1 MGSPWRVDDVHGVVI
16 LRCEALLEVPGLAH
30 GFSTRCADGRDD
42 FDLGSA
48 RATEPVVLRRR
59 RRFLE
64 AAGLPDV
71 HPFVLE
77 QVHGAEL
84 VAATATE
91 GGVPADGAWW
101 TLGGDPTAVPAVRT
115 ADCVGI
121 LLADRHGG
129 VAAAV
134 HAGWRGTAAGIPGRA
149 VRKLASLGSAPAD
162 LVAAL
167 GPAIGPCC
175 YEVGSEVE
183 EAIRAA
189 DPDGV
194 APGRPAEPGGR
205 FHLDLGA
212 AVARQLEAAGLRP
225 EGTSVAPWCTRC
237 HGERFFSFRRD
248 GKAAG
253 RLMAAVGASRA
264 SLTPPPR

>member
-1 MGSPWRVDDVHGVVI
+1 VDDVHGVVI
-16 LRCEALLEVPGLAH
+16 LRCEALLEIRGLAH
-30 GFSTRCADGRDD
+30 AFSTRCADGRDD

-48 RATEPVVLRRR
+48 TDTDPGVLERR

-64 AAGLPDV
+64 AAGLPEAP
-71 HPFVLE
+71 PFVLE
-77 QVHGAEL
+77 QVHGAEI
-84 VAATATE
+84 VAAAST
-91 GGVPADGAWW
+91 GGGEAADGAWW
-101 TLGGDPTAVPAVRT
+101 SLGRDPTAVPAVRT

-149 VRKLASLGSAPAD
+149 VRSLGSLGSAPGD

-175 YEVGSEVE
+175 YEVGDEVE

-189 DPDGV
+189 APDGV
-194 APGRPAEPGGR
+194 APGRPAKPGGR
-205 FHLDLGA
+205 FHLDLRA
-212 AVARQLEAAGLRP
+212 AVARQLEAAGVRF
-225 EGTSVAPWCTRC
+225 ERISVAPWCTRC
-237 HGERFFSFRRD
+237 HQDRFFSFRGE

-264 SLTPPPR
+264 SLTAPPR